1 MFISHCL
8 LPLLFPPPL
17 FHWAIF
23 ANANYFPKSNS
34 FSEKLSMPHGS
45 LVTLMGVLECTQT
58 EKNPEL
64 EPPIP

>member
-23 ANANYFPKSNS
+23 ANANYFPKCNS